1 VSEKM
6 ECPGCNGVSS
16 SVLISV
22 MNGEPCPFCGLSAGA
37 VLEISGVRRKQADE
51 ELKERLAK
59 ALAELDRVKAEA
71 ARLRGQVASARRAL
85 GCEHPSAPHV
95 KEPQ

>member
-1 VSEKM
+1 M
-6 ECPGCNGVSS
+6 ECPGCNAYSS
-16 SVLISV
+16 SVLVKVSQ
-22 MNGEPCPFCGLSAGA
+22 GEPCPFCGLSASA
-37 VLEISGVRRKQADE
+37 ISEILAVRRKRGDE

-59 ALAELDRVKAEA
+59 ALIELDQVKAEA

-95 KEPQ
+95 KEPG